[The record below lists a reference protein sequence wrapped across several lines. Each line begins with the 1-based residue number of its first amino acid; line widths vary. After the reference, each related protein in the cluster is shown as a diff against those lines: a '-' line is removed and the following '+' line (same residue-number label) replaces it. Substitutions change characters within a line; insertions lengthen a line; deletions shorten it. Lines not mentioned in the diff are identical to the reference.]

1 MSSERPKQVVHQDS
15 LPWAESSHGSR
26 YASRRK
32 QLGAAAGGR
41 QIGCSLFEIPPGKRS
56 FPLHYHL
63 ANEEAL
69 YVLDGE
75 GTLRLGEGETRV
87 GPGDYVALPVGPDT
101 AHQLINDGGKPLR
114 YLVVSTMIEPD
125 VLVYPD
131 SKKFGLM
138 AGAAPGGEK
147 EKRTLLAYVP
157 DVRVDYW
164 EGED

>member
-1 MSSERPKQVVHQDS
+1 MPSDRPSHVVQQDAV
-15 LPWAESSHGSR
+15 PWTESSHGSR
-26 YASRRK
+26 FASRRK

-56 FPLHYHL
+56 FPFHYHL

-69 YVLDGE
+69 YILEGQ
-75 GTLRLGEGETRV
+75 GTLRLGEKETPV
-87 GPGDYVALPVGPDT
+87 GPGDYVALPTGPET
-101 AHQLINDGGKPLR
+101 AHQLINGGTGPLR
-114 YLVVSTMIEPD
+114 YLAISTMIEPD